1 MHHVFCVE
9 EEDKDAWDEEDD
21 QVAPPKEGVLGEELK
36 TVVNGKEEG
45 NGRQEPFRD
54 VGEGVGTVSLPAG
67 FCAVQNPP

>member
-1 MHHVFCVE
+1 MHHIFCVE

-21 QVAPPKEGVLGEELK
+21 QVAASKEGALREELK
-36 TVVNGKEEG
+36 TVVDGKEEG
-45 NGRQEPFRD
+45 NGRQEAFRD